1 MWTRM
6 VRHGE
11 LARKGASALRVRSHG
26 ERGVDV
32 VEVEGDPSAKKGGK
46 GKGGRT
52 NTNANETT
60 C

>member
-1 MWTRM
+1 MASWRAKAPAPCGC
-6 VRHGE
+6 VRTE
-11 LARKGASALRVRSHG
+11 SVAW
-26 ERGVDV
+26 DV